1 MFASSQGAAL
11 IEAMVDAFMDVRD
24 RYAPKNTIRR
34 EAFDTIAS
42 STIIDR
48 GSNALLA
55 QMKFAKGS
63 PHQRIASLVVG
74 NLLKLLYNLEATRF
88 QKGDHTDG
96 HDLKEA
102 AKQRLK
108 NQIISELMKGVADQ
122 HHLLVLWKQPEAREV
137 SRRIAEHIFQEHGE
151 EHGRQLPG
159 TRW

>member
-1 MFASSQGAAL
+1 MFASPQGAAL
-11 IEAMVDAFMDVRD
+11 IEAMVDAFMDARD
-24 RYAPKNTIRR
+24 RYAPRNTIRR
-34 EAFDTIAS
+34 EAFDTVVS

-48 GSNALLA
+48 GSKALLSKMEFPGGGP
-55 QMKFAKGS
+55 Q
-63 PHQRIASLVVG
+63 QRIAGLVVG
-74 NLLKLLYNLEATRF
+74 NLLKLLYNLETTRF

-102 AKQRLK
+102 AKQRLR

-151 EHGRQLPG
+151 EHGR
-159 TRW
+159 